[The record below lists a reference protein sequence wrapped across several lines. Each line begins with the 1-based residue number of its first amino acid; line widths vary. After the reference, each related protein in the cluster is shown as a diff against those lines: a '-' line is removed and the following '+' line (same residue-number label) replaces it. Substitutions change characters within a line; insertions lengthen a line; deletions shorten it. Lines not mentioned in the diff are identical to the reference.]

1 MTIKPL
7 VELLDVK
14 RKKKTLPTVSEEIHT
29 RVRGKKN
36 KDLSIFQIPSSLKK
50 KTCGSDFSSWIT

>member
-14 RKKKTLPTVSEEIHT
+14 RKKKALPTVSEEIHT
-29 RVRGKKN
+29 RVRGKN
-36 KDLSIFQIPSSLKK
+36 SNLSTLFLKK
-50 KTCGSDFSSWIT
+50 TTCQSDFSS